1 MAINWPVSP
10 TIGQLYTSSN
20 GDVWR
25 WNGYAWDISN
35 LQSSGSYKGP
45 WIIFR
50 DPRKPNYYANLALA
64 LAGAT
69 SGETIYLATDVTET
83 YSSQL
88 IIDFNINLNGN
99 TFTFTVAPGYVDSQY
114 IRIGILNNTKL
125 QNGNIIFSGTSLD
138 KAGIVSYSSSASHDL
153 TGLSVTITST
163 FGAGIFKGSLNGG
176 SFYNNSTN
184 PDSYG
189 VQFKSTINGEY
200 EQQTINQHVKNVKGV
215 SAGGYGISIISDFA

>member
-50 DPRKPNYYANLALA
+50 DPRKPNYYANLPLA

-83 YSSQL
+83 YSGPLS
-88 IIDFNINLNGN
+88 IEFNINLNGN
-99 TFTFTVAPGYVDSQY
+99 TFTIVESGGYFGNQY
-114 IRIGILNNTKL
+114 IIIGSVNLNTNI
-125 QNGNIIFSGTSLD
+125 QNGNIIFSGTN
-138 KAGIVSYSSSASHDL
+138 KTGIVSNNSSASHDL
-153 TGLSVTITST
+153 TGLSVTITSNLQ
-163 FGAGIFKGSLNGG
+163 AGSFNGSLEGG
-176 SFYNNSTN
+176 SFYNNSTD
-184 PDSYG
+184 PTSIG
-189 VQFKSTINGEY
+189 VQFRSTINGEY

-215 SAGGYGISIISDFA
+215 SAGGYGISITSNFA

>member
-50 DPRKPNYYANLALA
+50 DPRKPNYYANLSLA

-88 IIDFNINLNGN
+88 AIEFNINLNGN
-99 TFTFTVAPGYVDSQY
+99 TFTFVEGGGYSTNQY
-114 IRIGILNNTKL
+114 ILIGSVNLNTKI
-125 QNGNIIFSGTSLD
+125 QNGNIIFSGTN
-138 KAGIVSYSSSASHDL
+138 KNGIVSNNYSASHDL
-153 TGLSVTITST
+153 TGLSVTITSNLQ
-163 FGAGIFKGSLNGG
+163 AGVFLGSLEGG

-184 PDSYG
+184 PSAVG
-189 VQFKSTINGEY
+189 VRFASTINGEY
-200 EQQTINQHVKNVKGV
+200 DQQTINNHVKNVKGV
-215 SAGGYGISIISDFA
+215 SAGGYGIHIAANLA